1 MIALHEQEIERRAW
15 LSTDAT
21 DEFSSLSPVDDRD
34 ERLPTFAHDDD
45 VLSALG
51 PGDAPW
57 EDTDAEEPPLEDAPT
72 SEMALEAGDPET
84 DNVLAQ
90 YFGEVRRFALLSFAE
105 EQALGRRIKRWQRRV
120 RWALYASPVA
130 LPTLLRIQQRVEHQ
144 GVSLHE
150 IVQQHREEARPS
162 QTAWLAQCRQA
173 IVSLQD
179 LATRLGRLQECGGML
194 PCQAQERHMRR
205 HERFSLWRAWLTI
218 YEALQLHPY
227 VHEAMREA
235 LEDARQVQPED
246 RALQAAYQTWTRS
259 QRELDQAKTQM
270 MQANL
275 RLVIHVATRFRDRG
289 VPFLDLIQEGNLG
302 LMRAVDKFEPRRGL
316 RFVTYAHWWIRQ
328 AISRALGEQ
337 YRTIRLPSHVIERK
351 SKLHTAAT
359 KLWANQG
366 RAPQAQELS
375 AALGWTPQE
384 VEDLLITVQ
393 PLAQLQQPITDDGD
407 ALQDV
412 LADTH
417 APQPDALVAEEQ
429 IRRGID
435 ECLVH
440 LTEREAFIVR
450 LRYGLDSQEPHS
462 LQEIGDLLGVSRER
476 VRQLEKQ
483 AFAKLRRLQQSTV
496 LAELVQ

>member
-1 MIALHEQEIERRAW
+1 MITLHEPEMERSAW
-15 LSTDAT
+15 LAT
-21 DEFSSLSPVDDRD
+21 EIQEAFPSLSPDDDRD
-34 ERLPTFAHDDD
+34 ERHPTFARDDD

-51 PGDAPW
+51 ADENTWAEG
-57 EDTDAEEPPLEDAPT
+57 DAEEPSLEDAAA
-72 SEMALEAGDPET
+72 SGMALRADDPET

-105 EQALGRRIKRWQRRV
+105 EQTLGRRIKRWQRRV

-130 LPTLLRIQQRVEHQ
+130 LRTLRRIQQRVEHQ

-150 IVQQHREEARPS
+150 IVQHGEEATPEP
-162 QTAWLAQCRQA
+162 TTWLAQCRQA
-173 IVSLQD
+173 IV
-179 LATRLGRLQECGGML
+179 ALQELAICLGYVDG
-194 PCQAQERHMRR
+194 PGEMRASTGPEHSALR
-205 HERFSLWRAWLTI
+205 HERFRLWRAWLKTW
-218 YEALQLHPY
+218 EALQLHAQ
-227 VHEAMREA
+227 VHEAMRAA
-235 LEDARQVQPED
+235 LDDARRIQPED
-246 RALQAAYQTWTRS
+246 AAVQAAYRSLTRA
-259 QRELDQAKTQM
+259 QRELDQAKAQM

-366 RAPQAQELS
+366 RPPQAQELS
-375 AALGWTPQE
+375 AALGWTPEE

-407 ALQDV
+407 ELQDV
-412 LADTH
+412 LADTQ
-417 APQPDALVAEEQ
+417 APQPDTLVAEEQ
-429 IRRGID
+429 IRRGVE
-435 ECLVH
+435 ECLEH

-450 LRYGLDSQEPHS
+450 LRYGLDAHEPHS

-483 AFAKLRRLQQSTV
+483 AFAKLRRLRQSTV

>member
-1 MIALHEQEIERRAW
+1 MIALYDQEMERSTW
-15 LSTDAT
+15 LATDAP
-21 DEFSSLSPVDDRD
+21 DAFPSLSPVDDRD
-34 ERLPTFAHDDD
+34 ERLSAFAHDHD
-45 VLSALG
+45 VLSTLE
-51 PGDAPW
+51 PGEATW
-57 EDTDAEEPPLEDAPT
+57 EDTDAEDPPLEDAPA

-105 EQALGRRIKRWQRRV
+105 EQALGRRIKRWQRRA
-120 RWALYASPVA
+120 RWALYTSPVA
-130 LPTLLRIQQRVEHQ
+130 LPTLLRIRHRVEQQ

-150 IVQQHREEARPS
+150 VVQHREETTPD
-162 QTAWLAQCRQA
+162 QTAWLAQCQQA
-173 IVSLQD
+173 ITSLQD
-179 LATRLGRLQECGGML
+179 LATHLGCLEGDASMSQSQEA
-194 PCQAQERHMRR
+194 AQERH
-205 HERFSLWRAWLTI
+205 ERCRLWRVWLTTC
-218 YEALQLHPY
+218 EALQLHPH

-235 LEDARQVQPED
+235 LEEARRAQPED
-246 RALQAAYQTWTRS
+246 PALQAAYRAWMRA
-259 QRELDQAKTQM
+259 QRELDQVKAQM

-384 VEDLLITVQ
+384 VEELLITVQ
-393 PLAQLQQPITDDGD
+393 PLAQLQQPITDEGD

-412 LADTH
+412 LADTQ
-417 APQPDALVAEEQ
+417 ALQPDELVAEEQ
-429 IRRGID
+429 MRRGVE

-440 LTEREAFIVR
+440 LTEREALIVR
-450 LRYGLDSQEPHS
+450 LRYGLDAHEPHS
-462 LQEIGDLLGVSRER
+462 LQEIGDILGVSRER

-483 AFAKLRRLQQSTV
+483 AFAKLRRLRQSTV
-496 LAELVQ
+496 LGELVQ

>member
-1 MIALHEQEIERRAW
+1 MIALHEQEMERRVW
-15 LSTDAT
+15 LSSTT
-21 DEFSSLSPVDDRD
+21 PEEFPSLSPVDDRD
-34 ERLPTFAHDDD
+34 ERLSTFVRNDD

-51 PGDAPW
+51 PDETTW
-57 EDTDAEEPPLEDAPT
+57 EDTDVEESPLEEAPA
-72 SEMALEAGDPET
+72 SEMAIEAGDPET

-120 RWALYASPVA
+120 RWALYTSPVA
-130 LPTLLRIQQRVEHQ
+130 LPTLRRIRQRVEHQ

-150 IVQQHREEARPS
+150 IVQHREE
-162 QTAWLAQCRQA
+162 TAPEQAVWLEQCQQA
-173 IVSLQD
+173 IVSLQE
-179 LATRLGRLQECGGML
+179 LATHLGRLEGHGAL
-194 PCQAQERHMRR
+194 PPWTTQERHGLR
-205 HERFSLWRAWLTI
+205 HEGFNLWRAWLTTC
-218 YEALQLHPY
+218 EALQLHPH

-235 LEDARQVQPED
+235 LEDAWRAQPEE
-246 RALQAAYQTWTRS
+246 RVLQAAYRTWMRA
-259 QRELDQAKTQM
+259 QRELDQAKAQM

-328 AISRALGEQ
+328 AISRAIGEQ

-366 RAPQAQELS
+366 RAPHAQELS

-384 VEDLLITVQ
+384 VEELLITVQ
-393 PLAQLQQPITDDGD
+393 PLSQLQQPITDNGD

-412 LADTH
+412 LVDTQ
-417 APQPDALVAEEQ
+417 APQPDELVAEEQ
-429 IRRGID
+429 MRRGVE

-450 LRYGLDSQEPHS
+450 LRYGLDSHEPHS

-483 AFAKLRRLQQSTV
+483 AFAKLRRVRQSTV
-496 LAELVQ
+496 LAELV

>member
-1 MIALHEQEIERRAW
+1 MIALHEQEIEREGW
-15 LSTDAT
+15 LSTDAP

-34 ERLPTFAHDDD
+34 ERLPTFAPDD
-45 VLSALG
+45 VLSALE
-51 PGDAPW
+51 PGDTAW
-57 EDTDAEEPPLEDAPT
+57 EDTDAEEPTLEDAAT

-130 LPTLLRIQQRVEHQ
+130 LPTLRGILQRVEQQ
-144 GVSLHE
+144 GASLHE
-150 IVQQHREEARPS
+150 IVQHREEATAD
-162 QTAWLAQCRQA
+162 QTVWLAQCRQA
-173 IVSLQD
+173 VVSLQD
-179 LATRLGRLQECGGML
+179 LAARLACLDGRDGAPQG
-194 PCQAQERHMRR
+194 PAPERQGLR

-218 YEALQLHPY
+218 YEALQLHPH
-227 VHEAMREA
+227 VHEAMRAA
-235 LEDARQVQPED
+235 LEDARQAQPED
-246 RALQAAYQTWTRS
+246 RALQAAYQTLMRA
-259 QRELDQAKTQM
+259 QRDLDQVKTQM

-412 LADTH
+412 LADTQ

-429 IRRGID
+429 MRRGIE

-450 LRYGLDSQEPHS
+450 LRYGLDAQEPHS

-483 AFAKLRRLQQSTV
+483 AFIKLRRLQQSNV

>member
-1 MIALHEQEIERRAW
+1 MIALHEQEMERRAW
-15 LSTDAT
+15 LSTDAQ
-21 DEFSSLSPVDDRD
+21 DEFSSLSPADDRD
-34 ERLPTFAHDDD
+34 ERLPTFAQDDD

-51 PGDAPW
+51 PGDNTW
-57 EDTDAEEPPLEDAPT
+57 EEPDMEETSLEDAPT

-105 EQALGRRIKRWQRRV
+105 EQTLGRRIKRWQRRV
-120 RWALYASPVA
+120 RWALYTSPVA
-130 LPTLLRIQQRVEHQ
+130 LPMLLKIQHRVEHQ
-144 GVSLHE
+144 GVSLRE
-150 IVQQHREEARPS
+150 VVQHREETTPD
-162 QTAWLAQCRQA
+162 QTAWLIQCQQA

-179 LATRLGRLQECGGML
+179 LATRLGRLEGCGGM
-194 PCQAQERHMRR
+194 PQRTAQEQHGLR
-205 HERFSLWRAWLTI
+205 HERFSLWRAWLTTC
-218 YEALQLHPY
+218 EALQLHPH
-227 VHEAMREA
+227 VHEEMREA
-235 LEDARQVQPED
+235 LEDARQAQPED
-246 RALQAAYQTWTRS
+246 PALQAASRAWTRA
-259 QRELDQAKTQM
+259 QKELDQAKAQM

-328 AISRALGEQ
+328 AISRAIGEQ

-359 KLWANQG
+359 RLWAHQG

-393 PLAQLQQPITDDGD
+393 PLAQLQQPVTDDGD
-407 ALQDV
+407 ALQDL
-412 LADTH
+412 LADTQ
-417 APQPDALVAEEQ
+417 APQPDELVAEEQ
-429 IRRGID
+429 MRRGVE
-435 ECLVH
+435 ECLVY
-440 LTEREAFIVR
+440 LTPREAFIVR
-450 LRYGLDSQEPHS
+450 LRYGLDSHEPHS
-462 LQEIGDLLGVSRER
+462 LQEIGDLLGISRER

-483 AFAKLRRLQQSTV
+483 AFVKLRRLRQSTV
-496 LAELVQ
+496 LADFV

>member
-1 MIALHEQEIERRAW
+1 MIALYEQELERRSW
-15 LSTDAT
+15 LSTDT
-21 DEFSSLSPVDDRD
+21 PDEFPSLNLVHNRD
-34 ERLPTFAHDDD
+34 ERLPTFAHDND

-51 PGDAPW
+51 SGDTPW
-57 EDTDAEEPPLEDAPT
+57 EDTDAEEPSLEDAPA

-105 EQALGRRIKRWQRRV
+105 EQVLGRRIKRWQRRV
-120 RWALYASPVA
+120 RWALYTSPVA
-130 LPTLLRIQQRVEHQ
+130 LPTLLRLQHRVEHQ

-150 IVQQHREEARPS
+150 VVQHREETTPD
-162 QTAWLAQCRQA
+162 QTVWLAQCRQA
-173 IVSLQD
+173 ILSLQD
-179 LATRLGRLQECGGML
+179 LATRLGRLEGRGGM
-194 PCQAQERHMRR
+194 PQCAAQERH
-205 HERFSLWRAWLTI
+205 ERYSLWRAWLTTC
-218 YEALQLHPY
+218 EALQLHPH

-235 LEDARQVQPED
+235 LEDARRAQPED
-246 RALQAAYQTWTRS
+246 PALQAAYRTWMRV
-259 QRELDQAKTQM
+259 QRELDQAKAQM

-302 LMRAVDKFEPRRGL
+302 LMRAVDKFEPRRRL

-412 LADTH
+412 LADTQ
-417 APQPDALVAEEQ
+417 APQPDELVAEEQ
-429 IRRGID
+429 MRRGVE

-450 LRYGLDSQEPHS
+450 LRYGLDTHEPHS

-483 AFAKLRRLQQSTV
+483 AFAKLRRLRQNTV

>member
-1 MIALHEQEIERRAW
+1 MIALDDQEIEARAW
-15 LSTDAT
+15 LSTDT
-21 DEFSSLSPVDDRD
+21 PEELPFLSPLVEHD
-34 ERLPTFAHDDD
+34 ERRPTFAPDDD
-45 VLSALG
+45 VFNVLE
-51 PGDAPW
+51 PDNTTW
-57 EDTDAEEPPLEDAPT
+57 EDTDVAEAPLNDDTA
-72 SEMALEAGDPET
+72 SEMVLDPESPET

-90 YFGEVRRFALLSFAE
+90 YFGEVRHFGLLSFAE
-105 EQALGRRIKRWQRRV
+105 EQTLGRRIERWQRRV
-120 RWALYASPVA
+120 RWVLYTSPIAL
-130 LPTLLRIQQRVEHQ
+130 LTLRKIWQRVEHQ
-144 GVSLHE
+144 ELSLHE
-150 IVQQHREEARPS
+150 FVRHLDEPTPD
-162 QTAWLAQCRQA
+162 QTKRLAQCRQVIA
-173 IVSLQD
+173 SLEA
-179 LATRLGRLQECGGML
+179 LAPRLGRLEECGEML
-194 PCQAQERHMRR
+194 RRAAQAQRVLH
-205 HERFSLWRAWLTI
+205 HERFSLWRAWLTTW
-218 YEALQLHPY
+218 EALQLHHR

-235 LEDARQVQPED
+235 LEEARRAQPD
-246 RALQAAYQTWTRS
+246 DPTLQAAYRTWAHA
-259 QRELDQAKTQM
+259 QGELDQAKGQM

-275 RLVIHVATRFRDRG
+275 RLVIHIAMRFRDRG

-359 KLWANQG
+359 KLWASQG
-366 RAPQAQELS
+366 RAPRAQELS

-393 PLAQLQQPITDDGD
+393 PLAQLQQPITDEGD
-407 ALQDV
+407 VLQDL
-412 LADTH
+412 LADTQ

-429 IRRGID
+429 VRRGVE
-435 ECLVH
+435 ECLEH

-450 LRYGLDSQEPHS
+450 LRYGLDAHEPHS
-462 LQEIGDLLGVSRER
+462 LQEIGALLGISRER

-483 AFAKLRRLQQSTV
+483 AFTKLRRLQQSAA

>member
-1 MIALHEQEIERRAW
+1 MIALHEQEMERRAW
-15 LSTDAT
+15 LSTTAPE
-21 DEFSSLSPVDDRD
+21 EFPSLSTVDERD
-34 ERLPTFAHDDD
+34 ERFPTFARDDD

-51 PGDAPW
+51 PDDTTW
-57 EDTDAEEPPLEDAPT
+57 EDTDAEEPPLEEAPA

-120 RWALYASPVA
+120 RWALYTAPVA
-130 LPTLLRIQQRVEHQ
+130 LPTLLRLRHRVEHQ

-150 IVQQHREEARPS
+150 IVQHREETTPE
-162 QTAWLAQCRQA
+162 QTVWLTQCQQA
-173 IVSLQD
+173 IVSLQA
-179 LATRLGRLQECGGML
+179 LATRLGRLEDHDETPQCTAL
-194 PCQAQERHMRR
+194 ERHGLR
-205 HERFSLWRAWLTI
+205 HEGFSLWRAWLTT
-218 YEALQLHPY
+218 YEALQLHPH

-235 LEDARQVQPED
+235 LEDAWRVQPENQ
-246 RALQAAYQTWTRS
+246 ALQAAYRTWARA
-259 QRELDQAKTQM
+259 QRELDQAKAQM

-328 AISRALGEQ
+328 AISRAIGEQ

-366 RAPQAQELS
+366 RAPHAQELS

-393 PLAQLQQPITDDGD
+393 PLSQLQQPITDNGD

-412 LADTH
+412 LADTQ
-417 APQPDALVAEEQ
+417 APQPDELVAEEQ
-429 IRRGID
+429 MRRGVE

-450 LRYGLDSQEPHS
+450 LRYGLDSHEPHS
-462 LQEIGDLLGVSRER
+462 LQEIGNRLGVSRER

-483 AFAKLRRLQQSTV
+483 AFAKLRRLRQSTV
-496 LAELVQ
+496 LAELV

>member
-1 MIALHEQEIERRAW
+1 MIALHEQEMEKEAW
-15 LSTDAT
+15 LSTSAPE
-21 DEFSSLSPVDDRD
+21 EFSSLSPVDDPE
-34 ERLPTFAHDDD
+34 ERFPTFARTDD

-51 PGDAPW
+51 PDDTTW
-57 EDTDAEEPPLEDAPT
+57 EDTDAEEPPLEETPA
-72 SEMALEAGDPET
+72 SEITLAAGDPET

-90 YFGEVRRFALLSFAE
+90 YFGEVRRFALLSFPE
-105 EQALGRRIKRWQRRV
+105 EQVLGRRIKRWQRRV
-120 RWALYASPVA
+120 RWALYTSPVA
-130 LPTLLRIQQRVEHQ
+130 LPTLLKIRHRVEHE

-150 IVQQHREEARPS
+150 IVQHREETTPEPA
-162 QTAWLAQCRQA
+162 AWLAQCQQA
-173 IVSLQD
+173 IESLQD
-179 LATRLGRLQECGGML
+179 LVTQRDRLAGHGESLQGT
-194 PCQAQERHMRR
+194 AQERHGGR
-205 HERFSLWRAWLTI
+205 HEGFSVWRTWLTTC
-218 YEALQLHPY
+218 EALQLHSH

-235 LEDARQVQPED
+235 LEEAWQAQPED
-246 RALQAAYQTWTRS
+246 RALQAAYRAWS
-259 QRELDQAKTQM
+259 HAQRELDQAKAQM

-328 AISRALGEQ
+328 AISRAIGEQ

-366 RAPQAQELS
+366 RAPHAQELS

-384 VEDLLITVQ
+384 VEELLITVQ
-393 PLAQLQQPITDDGD
+393 PLSQLQQPITDNGD

-412 LADTH
+412 LADTQ
-417 APQPDALVAEEQ
+417 APQPDELVAEEQ
-429 IRRGID
+429 MRRGVE

-450 LRYGLDSQEPHS
+450 LRYGLDSHEPHS
-462 LQEIGDLLGVSRER
+462 LQEIGDLIGVSRER

-483 AFAKLRRLQQSTV
+483 AFAKLRRLRQSTV
-496 LAELVQ
+496 LAEFVS

>member
-1 MIALHEQEIERRAW
+1 MIALHEQDMERSVW
-15 LSTDAT
+15 LSTDAP
-21 DEFSSLSPVDDRD
+21 DEFPSLRPVDDHD
-34 ERLPTFAHDDD
+34 ERLLTFAHNDD
-45 VLSALG
+45 VLSALE
-51 PGDAPW
+51 PGETTWA
-57 EDTDAEEPPLEDAPT
+57 DTDVEASPLEEAPA
-72 SEMALEAGDPET
+72 SEMALEAEDPET

-105 EQALGRRIKRWQRRV
+105 EQVLGRRIKRWQRRIG
-120 RWALYASPVA
+120 WALYTSPVA
-130 LPTLLRIQQRVEHQ
+130 LPTLLRIRQRVEQQ
-144 GVSLHE
+144 GVSLRD
-150 IVQQHREEARPS
+150 IVRHREE
-162 QTAWLAQCRQA
+162 TAPDQSEWLAQCRQA
-173 IVSLQD
+173 IMSLQD
-179 LATRLGRLQECGGML
+179 LAIRLSRLEEHGGM
-194 PCQAQERHMRR
+194 PQCISQERHERR
-205 HERFSLWRAWLTI
+205 HERYSLWRAWLTTC
-218 YEALQLHPY
+218 EALQLHPH
-227 VHEAMREA
+227 VHEEMREA
-235 LEDARQVQPED
+235 LEDARRTQPED
-246 RALQAAYQTWTRS
+246 PALQAVYRTWTRA
-259 QRELDQAKTQM
+259 QRELDQAKAQM

-328 AISRALGEQ
+328 AISRAIGEQ

-359 KLWANQG
+359 KLWVNQG

-375 AALGWTPQE
+375 AALGWAPQE

-412 LADTH
+412 LADTQ
-417 APQPDALVAEEQ
+417 APQPDELVAEEQ
-429 IRRGID
+429 MRRGVE

-450 LRYGLDSQEPHS
+450 LRYGLDSYEPHS
-462 LQEIGDLLGVSRER
+462 LQEIGDLLGISRER

-483 AFAKLRRLQQSTV
+483 AFAKLRRLRQNTV
-496 LAELVQ
+496 LAELVE

>member
-1 MIALHEQEIERRAW
+1 MIAFHEPDMERMAW
-15 LSTDAT
+15 LSTDIP
-21 DEFSSLSPVDDRD
+21 DEFPSLSPVDDRD
-34 ERLPTFAHDDD
+34 ERLPTFAHNDD
-45 VLSALG
+45 VLSALESG
-51 PGDAPW
+51 ETTW
-57 EDTDAEEPPLEDAPT
+57 EDTDTEEPPLEDAAA
-72 SEMALEAGDPET
+72 SEMALEAGDAET
-84 DNVLAQ
+84 DNTLAQ

-120 RWALYASPVA
+120 RWALYTSPMA
-130 LPTLLRIQQRVEHQ
+130 LPTLLRIRHRVEHQ

-150 IVQQHREEARPS
+150 VVQHREEITTD

-179 LATRLGRLQECGGML
+179 LATRLGCLEEGGGM
-194 PCQAQERHMRR
+194 PQCTAQERHVLR
-205 HERFSLWRAWLTI
+205 HERFSLWRAWLTT
-218 YEALQLHPY
+218 YEALQLHPR
-227 VHEAMREA
+227 VHEAMHEA
-235 LEDARQVQPED
+235 LEDTWQAQPEAP
-246 RALQAAYQTWTRS
+246 ALQAAYRSLTRA
-259 QRELDQAKTQM
+259 QRELDQAKAQM

-302 LMRAVDKFEPRRGL
+302 LMRAVDKFEPHRGL

-328 AISRALGEQ
+328 AISRAIGEQ

-359 KLWANQG
+359 KLWVHQG

-375 AALGWTPQE
+375 AALGWTPEE
-384 VEDLLITVQ
+384 VEALLITVQ
-393 PLAQLQQPITDDGD
+393 PLAQLQQPITEEGD
-407 ALQDV
+407 ELQDV
-412 LADTH
+412 LADTQ
-417 APQPDALVAEEQ
+417 APQPDELVAEEQ
-429 IRRGID
+429 MRRGVE

-450 LRYGLDSQEPHS
+450 LRYGLDSHEPHS

-483 AFAKLRRLQQSTV
+483 AFAKLRRLRQSTV
-496 LAELVQ
+496 LAELGS